1 MKIDK
6 VMNTLDHVQATSLAP
21 YDSLLST
28 VRGIMLRDQD
38 ISTLGQATCEVLASS
53 MDYAAAW
60 LARVEEHDR
69 RAQIVGLAGDRSEL
83 QEIILPQD
91 AQVETSIACDGK
103 ISIFSRSMIEDEQAE
118 FSYEHACIPLCY
130 EGQFIGELHIC
141 KPPQE
146 SYSED
151 ELILLK
157 TVAADVAAGITRLQL
172 DQQRKQLVREVE
184 SLRDLSAE
192 MISGREI
199 KDLFR
204 TLVQQVTALLH
215 GHAGGLYVCEPE
227 QRQVRCVVSHQT
239 DRDYVGTVLRYGE
252 GAAGVVAET
261 GEPLIIPDYGCWEK
275 RAECFS
281 TSAFHAVLSVPM
293 RWQGQV
299 TGVIHVLRN
308 QDAPPFSQ
316 ADCELLILY
325 ANQAAVVL
333 ENAGLLEDIK
343 KRILQLDQLSEISR
357 TAILVGDLEE
367 LIPGFLQSLSKMTG
381 ADQGFFFQ
389 WDRAR
394 NVPFLLESIGLD
406 SASGEHGQI
415 QVEDLQI
422 ITDALEAGYPL
433 VADHPGESAL
443 LPHWIGE
450 RWGAKTVLAAPV
462 TDGQTWYGV
471 ALLIFHETT
480 AIRPEEIELVGQA
493 TAQVALTVAKMN
505 ALEVE
510 RKRTYAL
517 EALRTA
523 SLNLTSK
530 LEIKAVL
537 ESILSNAM
545 ELVTAD
551 DAHIFLYD
559 RDKLSFG
566 AAKWADGR
574 HDQPFATPRPK
585 GLTYSVVR
593 SGETIVVPNV
603 DHHELFEDTGWG
615 GAIVGLPLKVR
626 EKVVGV
632 MNVAFLQPHD
642 FEEAEL
648 VGLGLLA
655 DQAAIMIQNA
665 KLFESVDKERR
676 FVQLIYDVAQE
687 LVNTLSQDE
696 ILQRAVSLTASHL
709 NARSC
714 EAFILDPFTRRLIPR
729 ASARKD
735 QLDLSDI
742 QEKLT
747 LEFGEGLVGWV
758 VQAGQPVLIGDVT
771 EDDRWVTVDDVDDMI
786 RSAICAPLIAGGEML
801 GVIGVYHTEKEA
813 YTLEHLDLLVAIARQ
828 VSVAVSNAQ
837 RYAQIDRRLTEMTVV
852 RQVVQVVNRRLE
864 MQALLD
870 EVVHQVGAV
879 LGYPVVEVYLVEE
892 RFLKLGA
899 SYGGPFD
906 LGTRYHIS
914 EGILGRV
921 VRTNRAA
928 FVPDVSKDSDYIVGY
943 PETTCEIVVPLRIEG
958 VVIGVLNVE
967 SPRPGDLSEEDSRLL
982 MLLADQLAVAVENA
996 ALYERVRSH
1005 AESLESVVAKR
1016 TSELAEALI
1025 RAQAADRLK
1034 TQFVSDVSHELRTP
1048 LSNIRLYLDLLR
1060 KGTPDRFEDYMR
1072 TLNRETNRLVNLIE
1086 DLLAI
1091 SRLDAGT
1098 VTPHPASFDL
1108 NVLARGLVEDRRR
1121 LFGDRDLTLGLSL
1134 QSDLPNVV
1142 ADEQM
1147 ISQVI
1152 ANLMTN
1158 ALNYTPAGGSV
1169 TLITRKVAKN
1179 GEEWVTLAIRDT
1191 GLGIP
1196 EKERDQIFER
1206 FFRGEASRKM
1216 GTPGTGLGLS
1226 ICQEI
1231 LMRHHG
1237 NITLESEAQKGST
1250 FTIWLPLILRP
1261 TH

>member
-6 VMNTLDHVQATSLAP
+6 TMNTLDHVQQSPLAH
-21 YDSLLST
+21 YESLLST
-28 VRGIMLRDQD
+28 VRGIMLREQD
-38 ISTLGQATCEVLASS
+38 ISTLGQATCEVLAAS
-53 MDYAAAW
+53 MDYAAVW
-60 LARVEEHDR
+60 LARIEEHDR
-69 RAQIVGLAGDRSEL
+69 RAQIVGLAGDRPEL

-91 AQVETSIACDGK
+91 SQAETAVACNGK
-103 ISIFSRSMIEDEQAE
+103 ISIVSRSLTEIEQVEA
-118 FSYEHACIPLCY
+118 SYEHACIPLCH
-130 EGQFIGELHIC
+130 EGQIIGELHIC
-141 KPPQE
+141 KRPQE
-146 SYSED
+146 SYLED
-151 ELILLK
+151 ELTLLE

-184 SLRDLSAE
+184 SLRDLSVE

-199 KDLFR
+199 NDLFR
-204 TLVQQVTALLH
+204 TLVQQVTTLLN

-227 QRQVRCVVSHQT
+227 KRQVRCVVSHQT
-239 DRDYVGTVLRYGE
+239 DRDHVGTVLQYGE

-261 GEPLIIPDYGCWEK
+261 GEPLIIPDYSRWEK
-275 RAECFS
+275 RSERFS

-308 QDAPPFSQ
+308 QDEPPFSQ
-316 ADCELLILY
+316 ADCKLLMLY

-343 KRILQLDQLSEISR
+343 KRVLQLDQLTEISQS
-357 TAILVGDLEE
+357 AILAGDLEE
-367 LIPGFLQSLSKMTG
+367 LVTGFLQRLSQMMG

-394 NVPFLLESIGLD
+394 NVPILLETDGLNFMP
-406 SASGEHGQI
+406 GEHGQI
-415 QVEDLQI
+415 KIEDLQI

-433 VADHPGESAL
+433 IADNSADAA
-443 LPHWIGE
+443 LPHWVSE
-450 RWGAKTVLAAPV
+450 RWRAKTVLAAPV
-462 TDGQTWYGV
+462 SEGQTWYGV
-471 ALLIFHETT
+471 ALLIFYETT
-480 AIRPEEIELVGQA
+480 AIRPEEMELVEQA
-493 TAQVALTVAKMN
+493 TTQVALTVAKMN

-510 RKRTYAL
+510 RKRTCAL

-523 SLNLTSK
+523 SLNVTSK
-530 LEIKAVL
+530 LETKAVL
-537 ESILSNAM
+537 ESILSNAL
-545 ELVTAD
+545 ELVMAD

-559 RDKLSFG
+559 RNKLRFG

-585 GLTYSVVR
+585 GLTYSVAR
-593 SGETIVVPNV
+593 SGETIVIPNV
-603 DHHELFEDTGWG
+603 DHHELFEDTAWG
-615 GAIVGLPLKVR
+615 GAIVGLPLKVHN
-626 EKVVGV
+626 KVIGV
-632 MNVAFLQPHD
+632 MNVAFLQPHN

-665 KLFESVDKERR
+665 KLFENVDKERR

-696 ILQRAVSLTASHL
+696 ILQRAVSLTAAHL
-709 NARSC
+709 NAQSC
-714 EAFILDPFTRRLIPR
+714 EAFILDPLTHKLIPR
-729 ASARKD
+729 AAARKD
-735 QLDLSDI
+735 NLELSDV

-771 EDDRWVTVDDVDDMI
+771 EDDRWVIVYDVDDMI

-801 GVIGVYHTEKEA
+801 GVMGVYHTEKEA

-906 LGTRYHIS
+906 PETRYHIS

-943 PETTCEIVVPLRIEG
+943 PETTCEIAVPLRIEG

-967 SPRPGDLSEEDSRLL
+967 SPRPGDLSEEDVRLL

-1169 TLITRKVAKN
+1169 TLITRKMAKN
-1179 GEEWVTLAIRDT
+1179 GEEWVTLAVRDT

-1231 LMRHHG
+1231 LTRHHG
-1237 NITLESEAQKGST
+1237 NITLESESQKGST
-1250 FTIWLPLILRP
+1250 FTIWLPLALRP
-1261 TH
+1261 S